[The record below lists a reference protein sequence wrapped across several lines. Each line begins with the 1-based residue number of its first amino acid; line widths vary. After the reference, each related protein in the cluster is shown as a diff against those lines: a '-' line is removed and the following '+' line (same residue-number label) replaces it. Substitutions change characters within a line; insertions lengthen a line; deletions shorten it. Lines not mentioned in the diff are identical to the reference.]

1 MVKLKK
7 NNNIQGFF
15 DIEKCLVEGK
25 KKKEP
30 NFNSTPKVE
39 ASLKLAP

>member
-25 KKKEP
+25 KRKRSRTLIWLQKW
-30 NFNSTPKVE
+30 NQV
-39 ASLKLAP
+39 